1 MKDWDGA
8 YETCFQQNSHL
19 VVVRDEATNADLY
32 KAVEPLK
39 SKITTITLK
48 FNSII

>member
-1 MKDWDGA
+1 MMNWEEA

-19 VVVRDEATNADLY
+19 VVVRDDATNADLY

-39 SKITTITLK
+39 SKITTVMLK
-48 FNSII
+48 FNSIT